1 MNKHGGDRPA
11 KKLGQVSQPSITL
24 NDGTAIPQV
33 GFGVFKV
40 PPEDT
45 QKVVLAALEAG
56 YRHIDT
62 AQMYRNEAGVG
73 AAIRASGIPRDEIYV
88 TTKLNNDMH
97 GYDTALWALD
107 GSLQRLKLSFV
118 DLFLI
123 HWPMPAKQDY
133 VETWTALESL
143 KADGGATSIGVSNFQ
158 PAHLNRLLAETG
170 TVPAVNQIELH
181 PNFPQHELRTL
192 HAEHNIATE
201 AWSPLARGALLDDQ
215 SVVGLAEKYGK
226 TPAQAILRWHIQLG
240 NIVIPKSVTP
250 ERIVS
255 NMQVFDFELTDQE
268 MASING
274 LETGVRI
281 GPHPNDM
288 N

>member
-45 QKVVLAALEAG
+45 QKVVLGALEAG

-250 ERIVS
+250 ERIAS
-255 NMQVFDFELTDQE
+255 NIQVFDFELTDQE

>member
-1 MNKHGGDRPA
+1 MS
-11 KKLGQVSQPSITL
+11 SQPSVTL
-24 NDGTAIPQV
+24 NDGSVIPQL

-45 QKVVLAALEAG
+45 RDVVLAALEAG

-62 AQMYRNEAGVG
+62 AQMYGNEAGVG

-88 TTKLNNDMH
+88 TTKLNNDKH
-97 GYDTALWALD
+97 GYDTARWACE
-107 GSLQRLKLSFV
+107 GSLQRLKLSYV

-123 HWPMPAKQDY
+123 HWPMPLRKDY
-133 VETWTALESL
+133 VQTWTALEWV

-158 PAHLNRLLAETG
+158 PAHLTRLLDETE

-181 PNFPQHELRTL
+181 PNFPQAELRAL
-192 HAEHNIATE
+192 HTEHNIATE
-201 AWSPLARGALLDDQ
+201 AWSPLARGALLDDP
-215 SVVGLAEKYGK
+215 SITGLAEKCGK
-226 TPAQAILRWHIQLG
+226 TPAQVVLRWHLQLG
-240 NIVIPKSVTP
+240 NVVIPKSVTP

-255 NMQVFDFELTDQE
+255 NTQIVDFELDDDD
-268 MASING
+268 MAIMKGLANG
-274 LETGVRI
+274 TRI

>member
-1 MNKHGGDRPA
+1 MS
-11 KKLGQVSQPSITL
+11 SQPSVTL
-24 NDGTAIPQV
+24 NDGSVIPQL

-45 QKVVLAALEAG
+45 QDVVLAALEAG

-62 AQMYRNEAGVG
+62 AQMYGNEAGVG

-88 TTKLNNDMH
+88 TTKLNNDKH
-97 GYDTALWALD
+97 GYDTARWACE
-107 GSLQRLKLSFV
+107 GSLQRLKLSYV

-123 HWPMPAKQDY
+123 HWPMPLKKDY
-133 VETWTALESL
+133 VETWTALEWV

-158 PAHLNRLLAETG
+158 PAHLTRVLAETE

-181 PNFPQHELRTL
+181 PNYPQAELRAL
-192 HAEHNIATE
+192 HAEHDIATE
-201 AWSPLARGALLDDQ
+201 AWSPLARGALLDEP
-215 SVVGLAEKYGK
+215 VLAAIGEKYGK
-226 TPAQAILRWHIQLG
+226 SPAQVVLRWHLQLS
-240 NIVIPKSVTP
+240 NVVIPKSVTP
-250 ERIVS
+250 DRIVA
-255 NMQVFDFELTDQE
+255 NCRIFDFELTDE
-268 MASING
+268 DMATIGG
-274 LETGVRI
+274 LDTGTRI

>member
-1 MNKHGGDRPA
+1 MNP
-11 KKLGQVSQPSITL
+11 QQTESL
-24 NDGTAIPQV
+24 NDGTSIPQL
-33 GFGVFKV
+33 GFGVFQV

-45 QKVVLAALEAG
+45 KEVVLAALRSG

-62 AQMYRNEAGVG
+62 AQMYGNEAGVG
-73 AAIRASGIPRDEIYV
+73 AAIRESGIPRDEIYV

-97 GYDTALWALD
+97 GYDTARWAVE
-107 GSLQRLKLSFV
+107 GSLQRLKLSYV

-123 HWPMPAKQDY
+123 HWPMPVHNDY
-133 VETWTALESL
+133 VETWTALESV
-143 KADGGATSIGVSNFQ
+143 KADGMTTSIGVSNFQ
-158 PAHLNRLLAETG
+158 PAHLARLLAEAE
-170 TVPAVNQIELH
+170 TVPVVNQIELH
-181 PNFPQHELRTL
+181 PNFQQAELRAL

-201 AWSPLARGALLDDQ
+201 SWSPLARGGLLEDP
-215 SVVGLAEKYGK
+215 VVADIADSYLKS
-226 TPAQAILRWHIQLG
+226 PAQVLIRWHLQLG
-240 NIVIPKSVTP
+240 NIVIPKSVNP
-250 ERIVS
+250 DRIAD
-255 NMQVFDFELTDQE
+255 NFRVFDFELTDQE

>member
-215 SVVGLAEKYGK
+215 SVVALAEKYGK
-226 TPAQAILRWHIQLG
+226 TPAQTILRWHIQLG

-250 ERIVS
+250 ERIAS
-255 NMQVFDFELTDQE
+255 NIQVFDFELTDQE

>member
-192 HAEHNIATE
+192 HVEHNIATQ

-250 ERIVS
+250 ERIAS
-255 NMQVFDFELTDQE
+255 NIQVFDFELTDQE

>member
-1 MNKHGGDRPA
+1 MNP
-11 KKLGQVSQPSITL
+11 QQTESL
-24 NDGTAIPQV
+24 NDGTSIPQL
-33 GFGVFKV
+33 GFGVFQV

-45 QKVVLAALEAG
+45 KEVVLAALRSG

-62 AQMYRNEAGVG
+62 AQMYGNEAGVG
-73 AAIRASGIPRDEIYV
+73 AAIRESGIPRDEIYV

-97 GYDTALWALD
+97 GYDTARWAVE
-107 GSLQRLKLSFV
+107 GSLQRLKLSYV

-123 HWPMPAKQDY
+123 HWPMPVHNDY
-133 VETWTALESL
+133 VETWTALESV
-143 KADGGATSIGVSNFQ
+143 KADGMTTSIGVSNFQ
-158 PAHLNRLLAETG
+158 PAHLARLLAEAE
-170 TVPAVNQIELH
+170 TVPVVNQIELH
-181 PNFPQHELRTL
+181 PNFQQAELRAL

-201 AWSPLARGALLDDQ
+201 SWSPLARGALLEDPAIADIAD
-215 SVVGLAEKYGK
+215 SYLKS
-226 TPAQAILRWHIQLG
+226 PAQVLIRWHLQLG
-240 NIVIPKSVTP
+240 NIVIPKSVNP
-250 ERIVS
+250 DRIAD
-255 NMQVFDFELTDQE
+255 NFRVFDFELTDQE

>member
-45 QKVVLAALEAG
+45 QKVVLGALEAG

-143 KADGGATSIGVSNFQ
+143 KADGGAVSIGVSNFQ
-158 PAHLNRLLAETG
+158 PAHLNRLLAETE

-192 HAEHNIATE
+192 HVEHNIATQ

-226 TPAQAILRWHIQLG
+226 TPAQIILRWHIQLG

-250 ERIVS
+250 ERIAS
-255 NMQVFDFELTDQE
+255 NIQVFDFELSAEDIATI
-268 MASING
+268 AK
-274 LETGVRI
+274 LETGTRI